1 MEAPSA
7 QIVARCLTAM
17 TALMT
22 ATIGDSQG
30 KISHCTQVDWLW
42 R

>member
-1 MEAPSA
+1 MK
-7 QIVARCLTAM
+7 T
-17 TALMT
+17 LMP